1 MPILQILTSVVSAI
15 AGSLTNGIIKLFR
28 GKKEL
33 PSSPPPPP
41 SPPSQHVLVAGPLA
55 LVSLQFALNPEIR
68 DILEIPRGGPEQTS
82 PRLILPGQGIVSV
95 QQFIV
100 EVADTLGMRAE
111 RKVECAYCHHER
123 HHGAF
128 ANSNW
133 VCLDCFKEH
142 LSHLAEGRPEISSG
156 TLWPARSWS
165 WITQLLNGAQA
176 IRALSSEPTVVALIR
191 ASKESSIEV
200 QFNDIW
206 LDHDVAHVDGRAIGI
221 HVSFGIDGA
230 WGRQCRASVFFYFE
244 DGERLRDSNGLYR
257 TSHGYTASSE
267 EFSPSYPEGSLF
279 ENFVLYMPYAELHLD
294 SGWHDLKLRVRISCS
309 GFGVSYYD
317 SGWVTFRC
325 RC

>member
-1 MPILQILTSVVSAI
+1 VPILQILTSVVSAI

-221 HVSFGIDGA
+221 HVPSGSMGHGA
-230 WGRQCRASVFFYFE
+230 GNAERASSST
-244 DGERLRDSNGLYR
+244 LRMVSDCVTLTVCTGHLMDTLPLAKSSRPLTLRARFSR
-257 TSHGYTASSE
+257 TSYCTC
-267 EFSPSYPEGSLF
+267 P
-279 ENFVLYMPYAELHLD
+279 M
-294 SGWHDLKLRVRISCS
+294 RSCI
-309 GFGVSYYD
+309 
-317 SGWVTFRC
+317 
-325 RC
+325 